1 MAAADSIQ
9 DPNLFI
15 LNISTSEH
23 LKLYN
28 KAIVGMSEI
37 DRYDLTISKW
47 TDFYQELEDAVFTF
61 GFKSE
66 VLILISRYWHHIPN
80 EVKDIIIS

>member
-61 GFKSE
+61 GFKAA
-66 VLILISRYWHHIPN
+66 VLVVTTRDGGHVTT
-80 EVKDIIIS
+80 EF